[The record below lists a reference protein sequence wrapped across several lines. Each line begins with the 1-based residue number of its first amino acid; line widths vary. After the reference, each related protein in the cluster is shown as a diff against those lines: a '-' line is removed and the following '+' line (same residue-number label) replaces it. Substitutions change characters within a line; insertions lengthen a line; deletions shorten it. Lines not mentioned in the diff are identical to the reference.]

1 MNQSHKTFYLF
12 RHGLATHSKYG
23 YGRKILT
30 VSILP
35 EGIPAIK
42 RLADELKTVPSSIQR
57 SSEFIRCKETGT
69 IITQATGKIFE
80 GDARLNEKYHEKI
93 HDVRM
98 RIMDF
103 LNEVMHLPQQNIII
117 CTHGVIISAI
127 KNLLL
132 HKKFVTKHL
141 HDYPQTG
148 ELMIVEKKRVRTINF
163 N

>member
-42 RLADELKTVPSSIQR
+42 RLAEALKYIPNSIQK
-57 SSEFIRCKETGT
+57 SSEFVRCKETGT
-69 IITQATGKIFE
+69 IITQATGKVFE
-80 GDARLNEKYHEKI
+80 SDERLNEKYHEKI
-93 HDVRM
+93 YDVRV
-98 RIMDF
+98 RVIDF
-103 LNEVMHLPQQNIII
+103 LDEVIHLPQQNIIV

-127 KNLLL
+127 KNLLI
-132 HKKFVTKHL
+132 HNKFVTKHL
-141 HDYPQTG
+141 HDFPQTG
-148 ELMIVEKKRVRTINF
+148 ELMIIEEKGVKIINF

>member
-42 RLADELKTVPSSIQR
+42 RLADALKDIPNSIQK
-57 SSEFIRCKETGT
+57 SSEFVRCRETSS

-93 HDVRM
+93 YEVRM
-98 RIMDF
+98 RVRDF
-103 LNEVMHLPQQNIII
+103 LNEVMSLPQQNIII

-127 KNLLL
+127 KNLLV
-132 HKKFVTKHL
+132 HNKFVTKHL
-141 HDYPQTG
+141 HNFPQTG
-148 ELMIVEKKRVRTINF
+148 ELMIVEEKRVKIINF